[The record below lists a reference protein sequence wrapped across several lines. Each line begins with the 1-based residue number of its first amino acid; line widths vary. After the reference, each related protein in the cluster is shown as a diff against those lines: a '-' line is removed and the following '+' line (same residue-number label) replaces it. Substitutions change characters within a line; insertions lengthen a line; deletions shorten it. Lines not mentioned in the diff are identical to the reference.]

1 MCGIIGY
8 VGTRNAADVLLQG
21 LSKLEY
27 RGYDSA
33 GVATLDGGRIGLL
46 KAVGKLGALSRAVA
60 AAPPSGST
68 GLGHTRWA
76 THGAPSEVNAHP
88 HTDCSG
94 RVALAH
100 NGIIENYQALRAEL
114 EAAGHV
120 FKSQTDSEV
129 LAHLVEDGL
138 KAADDPLEALRAA
151 LRRVQGSYAVVL
163 IDSRRPQELVAAR
176 NGSPL
181 VLGLG
186 EGENFAASDAA
197 AILGYTR
204 RVAFLGDY
212 QVARVRGSSV
222 RVSTLAGE
230 DVALAPAQFDWD
242 PLQTEK
248 GPYPHY
254 MLKEIHEQPRVLEQL
269 LHRVSS
275 DDFGGDLFAQSN
287 LSAEDVARVRRVV
300 ITACGTSW
308 HAGLA
313 GKHFL
318 ESLAGLPT
326 EVDVASEFRYRGP
339 LVDRE
344 TLAIG
349 ISQSGETADTLGCL
363 KQLRGRALK
372 VLSICNVTGSSI
384 PRESD
389 GVLYT
394 HAGPEIG
401 VASTKCYTA
410 QLATLLLLA
419 LRLARLRGVPREG
432 LARLREELALVP
444 GKMRAVLSRAE
455 AVRAAAWKFADAR
468 DFLFLARGVNTATAF
483 EGALKIKEIAYVH
496 ATGHPAGEM
505 KHGPIA
511 LIDARMPVVCLLP
524 ASPTYEKMLSNVQE
538 VRARGGRVIAVAEDG
553 DEEAARQAE
562 EVLRVPAA
570 PEPLTPLLTALPLQ
584 LLAYFMAVKRGCD
597 VDQPRNL
604 AKSVTVE

>member
-129 LAHLVEDGL
+129 LAHIVEDGL

-212 QVARVRGSSV
+212 QVARV
-222 RVSTLAGE
+222 
-230 DVALAPAQFDWD
+230 
-242 PLQTEK
+242 
-248 GPYPHY
+248 
-254 MLKEIHEQPRVLEQL
+254 
-269 LHRVSS
+269 
-275 DDFGGDLFAQSN
+275 
-287 LSAEDVARVRRVV
+287 
-300 ITACGTSW
+300 
-308 HAGLA
+308 
-313 GKHFL
+313 
-318 ESLAGLPT
+318 
-326 EVDVASEFRYRGP
+326 
-339 LVDRE
+339 
-344 TLAIG
+344 
-349 ISQSGETADTLGCL
+349 
-363 KQLRGRALK
+363 
-372 VLSICNVTGSSI
+372 
-384 PRESD
+384 
-389 GVLYT
+389 
-394 HAGPEIG
+394 
-401 VASTKCYTA
+401 
-410 QLATLLLLA
+410 
-419 LRLARLRGVPREG
+419 
-432 LARLREELALVP
+432 
-444 GKMRAVLSRAE
+444 
-455 AVRAAAWKFADAR
+455 
-468 DFLFLARGVNTATAF
+468 
-483 EGALKIKEIAYVH
+483 
-496 ATGHPAGEM
+496 
-505 KHGPIA
+505 
-511 LIDARMPVVCLLP
+511 
-524 ASPTYEKMLSNVQE
+524 
-538 VRARGGRVIAVAEDG
+538 
-553 DEEAARQAE
+553 
-562 EVLRVPAA
+562 
-570 PEPLTPLLTALPLQ
+570 
-584 LLAYFMAVKRGCD
+584 
-597 VDQPRNL
+597 
-604 AKSVTVE
+604 